1 MNNPRTSSKNDG
13 FTLTEILIAVAIASF
28 LLAGVFAI
36 FSQTRMF
43 IHAKKTQAD
52 MYQNL
57 RFAVNSITRDAMEA
71 TGYAISGSG
80 ATLQLGSNVFY
91 YVDNVHTTGL
101 RRASSA
107 SGGSADDDLI
117 AEGILSFAP
126 QAVSSSV
133 LQYRITG
140 RALRYDRLAVIQGQ
154 PDGYFRATITNT
166 VMLRNYR

>member
-1 MNNPRTSSKNDG
+1 MNNHRPSSRPRG
-13 FTLTEILIAVAIASF
+13 FTLAEILIAVAIAS
-28 LLAGVFAI
+28 LLLGGVFAI

-43 IHAKKTQAD
+43 IHAKKTQSD

-71 TGYAISGSG
+71 TRFAIPSPG
-80 ATLQLGSNVFY
+80 TLRLGSNVYY
-91 YVDNVHTTGL
+91 YVDSAGQTGL
-101 RRASSA
+101 RRSATA
-107 SGGSADDDLI
+107 SGGSAANDLI

-126 QAVSSSV
+126 RTISSQV
-133 LQYRITG
+133 LEYRITG

-166 VMLRNYR
+166 VLLRNYR